1 MSEAALAECGL
12 RPLPRSLDRA
22 LDGLAA
28 DDVVAEIV
36 GPAIVNGFLKAKRIE
51 WDKFAAHVSA
61 WEHRYYAE
69 FY

>member
-1 MSEAALAECGL
+1 
-12 RPLPRSLDRA
+12 
-22 LDGLAA
+22 
-28 DDVVAEIV
+28 
-36 GPAIVNGFLKAKRIE
+36 VNGFLKAKRIE